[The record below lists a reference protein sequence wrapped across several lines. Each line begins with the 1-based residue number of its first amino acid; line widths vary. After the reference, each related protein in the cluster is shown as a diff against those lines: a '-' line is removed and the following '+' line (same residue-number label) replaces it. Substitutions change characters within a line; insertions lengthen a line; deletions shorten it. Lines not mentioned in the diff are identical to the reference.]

1 LIGSLGCCGILGGGR
16 VEWDGGVRGDDTIYQ
31 NESDKGLFDQST
43 RPPGAAIR
51 SGHLARPPG
60 PATRPRPATR
70 PSPATGP
77 GPARAGYP
85 ARLSI
90 LAMGLATRPSWPGH
104 PAQPHVPADRPCHS
118 ARAGH
123 PARPGL
129 ATRRFWTFEAP
140 GASSPP
146 CPWGRPQMSRI
157 FGISGVFP
165 YFLNS
170 ASGIFGI
177 SGVFHGFLNS
187 NTKTMKNTR
196 DSKDS

>member
-1 LIGSLGCCGILGGGR
+1 MEWGAGVGG
-16 VEWDGGVRGDDTIYQ
+16 EDTIYQ

-70 PSPATGP
+70 PSPATRP

-104 PAQPHVPADRPCHS
+104 PAQQHVPADRPCHS

-123 PARPGL
+123 PAPPGPARPGPAWPPGDSGHL
-129 ATRRFWTFEAP
+129 RPRGLQAPHAP
-140 GASSPP
+140 GEGLKCRESLESL
-146 CPWGRPQMSRI
+146 
-157 FGISGVFP
+157 VFS
-165 YFLNS
+165 FT
-170 ASGIFGI
+170 F
-177 SGVFHGFLNS
+177 
-187 NTKTMKNTR
+187 
-196 DSKDS
+196 